1 MEAKSTSVFN
11 KATAKGQEYKLFKEY
26 RSHIIDLH
34 PIKRYMV
41 EDIVDMDRK
50 NIKEILYIMNDV
62 IQNLIENIG

>member
-11 KATAKGQEYKLFKEY
+11 RATARGQEYKLFKEY
-26 RSHIIDLH
+26 KAHIIDLH

-41 EDIVDMDRK
+41 EDIADMDREH
-50 NIKEILYIMNDV
+50 IKEILYVMNDV